1 MLGGPLTSDTPI
13 SSHACSA
20 VSAPSRSPVMMASFS
35 ALLASP
41 SVWLTSQLG
50 LCAWLPAHT
59 TQQTTQFITQSA
71 IDDPN

>member
-1 MLGGPLTSDTPI
+1 
-13 SSHACSA
+13 
-20 VSAPSRSPVMMASFS
+20 MMASFS

-59 TQQTTQFITQSA
+59 TQQTIQFITQSA
-71 IDDPN
+71 IDDPT